1 MLVQLHNVN
10 CGPVFTAPRYETLKR
25 EKWRLHLQI
34 TAVDIV
40 EEPVGEAGGNG
51 KTWKERNKTFQNFF
65 HPTDRLQNNS
75 DYNVVWFVAI

>member
-25 EKWRLHLQI
+25 DKWRLHLQI

-51 KTWKERNKTFQNFF
+51 KTWKERN
-65 HPTDRLQNNS
+65 
-75 DYNVVWFVAI
+75 